1 MIEIKSFT
9 FNPFQENMYVLSD
22 KTKECIIIDPGC
34 YTPQEEAQLSQYI
47 EVEGLK
53 PVRLIN
59 THCHIDHVVGNAY
72 VSKSYGLELEA
83 HQLETPILESIEMQA
98 KYYGFEIKTSPK
110 IMHYI
115 DEKTEITFGESTL
128 KSLFT
133 PGHCPG
139 ELSFYNEAQKF
150 IIGGDVLF
158 QLSIGR
164 TDLPGGDHAT
174 LINSIKEQFFPLGD
188 DYIVHPGHGP
198 STNIGFERA
207 NNPFLQ

>member
-1 MIEIKSFT
+1 MLSSRSFS
-9 FNPFQENMYVLSD
+9 E
-22 KTKECIIIDPGC
+22 C
-34 YTPQEEAQLSQYI
+34 YTTQEEAQLSQYI
-47 EVEGLK
+47 EERALK

-72 VSKSYGLELEA
+72 VANTYGLKLEA
-83 HQLETPILESIEMQA
+83 HRLEIPVLASIEMQA
-98 KYYGFEIKTSPK
+98 KYYGFDVKPSPEIA
-110 IMHYI
+110 HYI
-115 DEKTEITFGESTL
+115 DEETVITFGESSL

-139 ELSFYNEAQKF
+139 ELSFYCEEQKF

-164 TDLPGGDHAT
+164 TDLPGGDHPT

-188 DYIVHPGHGP
+188 DYIVYPGHGP
-198 STNIGFERA
+198 STNIGFEKEH
-207 NNPFLQ
+207 NPFLR